1 MRQGVKSSALKKKNA
16 KPFVYA
22 YGRERERK
30 RREWGREREGV
41 EERKGERE
49 RGAGRKRE
57 SRTYYINIGNTK
69 PLKNK
74 N

>member
-1 MRQGVKSSALKKKNA
+1 MRMAE
-16 KPFVYA
+16 
-22 YGRERERK
+22 RERER
-30 RREWGREREGV
+30 GGNGGEREGV